1 MQIYRVGGAVRD
13 RLLQLPVYD
22 NDWVVVGASVEQMLA
37 AGYQPVGKDFPVFL
51 HPKTHEEYAL
61 ARTERK
67 SGQGYQGFEFFA
79 SPQVSLEE
87 DLQRRD
93 LTINAIAE
101 DDAGRLIDPYGG
113 QQDLQARLLRHVS
126 PAFREDPLRVLRVAR
141 FAARL
146 HHLGFRVAPQTR
158 ALMQQ
163 ISASDELST
172 LSAERVWKELER
184 ALGEAD
190 PQQFLL
196 TLRRCGALQR
206 LLPEWQ
212 RLCDG
217 DDDPDPDRASESDS
231 GLDPDAY
238 ASPALRGLR
247 AAVALGCDSRER
259 IALLGCYIGPDAVQ
273 QLFERL
279 KAPREY
285 RDFGLLCSR
294 HYRSLLDLEQRDAES
309 QLQLFQAL
317 DLGRRPQ
324 RLAPFIRT
332 VQAYQQAQCGAA
344 EPFGQG
350 ERLARIV
357 SALATLQ
364 PKALV
369 EAGFTGKA
377 LGQEL
382 QRRQIERIRTL
393 P

>member
-67 SGQGYQGFEFFA
+67 SGRGYQGFEFFA
-79 SPQVSLEE
+79 SPQVTLEE

-101 DDAGRLIDPYGG
+101 DDAGRLYDPYGG

-141 FAARL
+141 FAARF
-146 HHLGFRVAPQTR
+146 HHLGFRVAPQTLK
-158 ALMQQ
+158 LMQQ
-163 ISASDELST
+163 ISASDELHT

-196 TLRRCGALQR
+196 TLHQCDALER

-212 RLCDG
+212 RLFDADATAKDG
-217 DDDPDPDRASESDS
+217 NGDASTV
-231 GLDPDAY
+231 
-238 ASPALRGLR
+238 LRGLH

-259 IALLGCYIGPDAVQ
+259 IGLLCCYIDPDAAQ

-294 HYRSLLDLEQRDAES
+294 HYRSLLDLEQQDAES
-309 QLQLFQAL
+309 QLQLFQLL

-332 VQAYQQAQCGAA
+332 VHAYQQARYGADK
-344 EPFGQG
+344 PFGQG
-350 ERLARIV
+350 ERLAQIV

-369 EAGFTGKA
+369 DEGYTGKA

-382 QRRQIERIRTL
+382 QRRQIELIRTL